1 MGIGEEIR
9 ARRLGGARISAQRIF
24 TNRISETEAFAG
36 KVDELRQLQA
46 EHPDVTLDFSAARRN
61 VLAFYGD
68 GGIGKTSLSRELE
81 RRFLAV
87 DQKNRQAVR
96 IDFSEPAAR
105 DPELYVLHLRAG
117 LAPLKEFPAFD
128 TGLALYWARQN
139 PGIALAD
146 FVAHQSSLGT
156 AAQRQLFARELSDF
170 TQGVLDN
177 AGLVVGGASRAARFA
192 WRQIQNSRVVRDLRK
207 NCPFFEACATEQDT
221 EQLRLHLPLLLAWDL
236 MRIQAKRS
244 TDIAIFLDTFEH
256 VSGQRRSARLGDL
269 EDSVVRSAFFLPTS
283 MFVITS
289 RRRLDWAADIR
300 SPSLEF
306 CGPAAWPGLT
316 DGPASDQHRVGMLS
330 AEDSAD
336 YLEHC
341 LADDAGEPVIPA
353 ALRREVARLSE
364 GMPLYLDVA
373 CNHYL
378 ALLGRGRTPDVSDFA
393 GGLPQIVMRLMED
406 LDDPQS
412 DLLRAAALLRV
423 FDRRTLRVA
432 LPELRSSAVEHFLDR
447 SFVLHREDDIFS
459 IHELLQASVRL
470 QDSFTA
476 NPWSAEEW
484 AAVASRLVAYWS
496 ALFNDP
502 DSALWQDRRTQ
513 ALAFWQLVGLYS
525 TLGTSIP
532 ELAYIIMQVQL
543 RGVWATIDAGRDQPE
558 ALLTEPGR
566 SLLTLLDGMME
577 RQIGDL
583 QRTIDLLAPFSNET
597 TRPIEN
603 NLRRLALYYLGETY
617 DLRGGGD
624 AAATFH
630 TLATG
635 HDDRLAHE
643 ALIALAHSRSRDGD
657 NVAALA
663 LARRFDPNV
672 RDGELHYRLHEL
684 LGHIWWCAGT
694 FDRAAHHFALT
705 RQTAEEQDSPLLL
718 ALARRHLALAQC
730 WSNPTLVLAEID
742 DIEQLNRDLG
752 LPPGIAQCQ
761 MSRATALI
769 GQAPLATID
778 ELLRSASDTF
788 TVGGYLDDAIGPIAI
803 GVFAA
808 AVDGDLERA
817 RARKAVLFQRAE
829 GRRVRHWLA
838 AADIWTLG
846 ADPHGRVT
854 WPEGT
859 EASVTAWTAP
869 LLARRQ

>member
-24 TNRISETEAFAG
+24 TDRVSEAEAFTA
-36 KVDELRQLQA
+36 KLDELRQLRT
-46 EHPDVTLDFSAARRN
+46 EHPDVALDFAAPRRN

-81 RRFLAV
+81 RRFLAGSGR
-87 DQKNRQAVR
+87 RQAVR
-96 IDFSEPAAR
+96 IDFSEPTAR
-105 DPELYVLHLRAG
+105 DPELYVLHLRSG
-117 LAPLKEFPAFD
+117 LASLKTFPAFD

-139 PGIALAD
+139 PGVPLAD

-156 AAQRQLFARELSDF
+156 TAQRQRFARELSEF
-170 TQGVLDN
+170 TQSVIDG

-192 WRQIQNSRVVRDLRK
+192 WRQVQNSRVVRDLRK
-207 NCPFFEACATEQDT
+207 NCPFFEACATEEDT

-236 MRIQAKRS
+236 MRLQANRD

-256 VSGQRRSARLGDL
+256 VPNQRRSARLADL
-269 EDSVVRSAFFLPTS
+269 EDSIVRSAFFLPTT
-283 MFVITS
+283 MFVVTS
-289 RRRLDWAADIR
+289 RRRLDWASDTRA
-300 SPSLEF
+300 PSLEF
-306 CGPAAWPGLT
+306 SGPAVWPGLA

-330 AEDSAD
+330 AEDSGD

-341 LADDAGEPVIPA
+341 LCDDAGEPVIPEG
-353 ALRREVARLSE
+353 LRGEVARLSE

-373 CNHYL
+373 CNHYMS
-378 ALLGRGRTPDVSDFA
+378 LLSRGETPAVSDFA
-393 GGLPQIVMRLMED
+393 GGLPQVVMRLMED

-423 FDRRTLRVA
+423 FDRHTLRVA
-432 LPELRSSAVEHFLDR
+432 VPALRSSAVEQFLDR
-447 SFVLHREDDIFS
+447 SFVLHREDDVFS
-459 IHELLQASVRL
+459 IHELLQTSVRL

-484 AAVASRLVAYWS
+484 AEVAARLVAHWS
-496 ALFNDP
+496 ALFDDP

-513 ALAFWQLVGLYS
+513 ALAFWQLAGLHS
-525 TLGTSIP
+525 TLGTDIP
-532 ELAYIIMQVQL
+532 QLAYIIMQVQL

-558 ALLTEPGR
+558 ALLTEHGR

-583 QRTIDLLAPFSNET
+583 QRTIDLLTPFAAAT
-597 TRPIEN
+597 PPPIED

-624 AAATFH
+624 AAATFQAI
-630 TLATG
+630 ATG

-663 LARRFDPNV
+663 LARRFDPDI

-684 LGHIWWCAGT
+684 LGHIWWCGGQ

-705 RQTAEEQDSPLLL
+705 RQTAEAQDSPLLL
-718 ALARRHLALAQC
+718 ALARRHLALTQC

-742 DIEQLNRDLG
+742 EVEQLNRDLG
-752 LPPGIAQCQ
+752 LPPGVAQCQ
-761 MSRATALI
+761 MSRATALV
-769 GQAPLATID
+769 GQASLATID
-778 ELLRSASDTF
+778 ELLDAAAATF
-788 TVGGYLDDAIGPIAI
+788 TADGYLDDAIGPVAI

-808 AVDGDLERA
+808 ATHGDLELA
-817 RARKAVLFQRAE
+817 NARKAALFQQAE

-838 AADIWTLG
+838 AADIWTLST
-846 ADPHGRVT
+846 DPQGHVT
-854 WPEGT
+854 WPDGT
-859 EASVTAWTAP
+859 SASVAAWTAP
-869 LLARRQ
+869 LLARRA